1 MLFGLLKNRKVKPA
15 KLQKEGYKAMI
26 PQDYLYWGKR
36 VVKAQEDGVEFAYE
50 ERECFLGNTDF
61 GRVSNGER
69 GDAFAMKV
77 LSGLYEG
84 RVLFPEA
91 RNWDVFVKIPTGTDV
106 LEYEILFE
114 DFQLGDRKQ
123 DFYELGDIVVYAK
136 IKNDEAKQKAMETAK
151 KASVMQ

>member
-36 VVKAQEDGVEFAYE
+36 DVVAQEDGVQFSYE

-77 LSGLYEG
+77 LSGMHEG
-84 RVLFPEA
+84 QIIFPEA
-91 RNWDVFVKIPTGTDV
+91 RNWDVFVKVPSGVDFA
-106 LEYEILFE
+106 EYEILFE

-123 DFYELGDIVVYAK
+123 SFYELGDIVVYAK